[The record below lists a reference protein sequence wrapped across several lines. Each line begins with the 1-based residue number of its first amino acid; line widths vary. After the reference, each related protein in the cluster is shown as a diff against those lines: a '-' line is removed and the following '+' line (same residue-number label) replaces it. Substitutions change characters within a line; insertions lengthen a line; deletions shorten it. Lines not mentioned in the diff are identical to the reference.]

1 MMFWNGNMGGWGYV
15 LMVISFVLF
24 WGAVIAAVVL
34 LARALGPGTRGRN
47 TEGSPGT
54 GLGDA
59 ENLLA
64 ERFARGEIDETEYT
78 SRLSVLRRG
87 PNR

>member
-1 MMFWNGNMGGWGYV
+1 MMFWNGNMGGWGYF

-34 LARALGPGTRGRN
+34 LARALGPGNRGRD
-47 TEGSPGT
+47 TEATPGSGPGH
-54 GLGDA
+54 A
-59 ENLLA
+59 EDLLA

-78 SRLSVLRRG
+78 SRLNVLRRG
-87 PNR
+87 PQR

>member
-34 LARALGPGTRGRN
+34 LARALGPGNRGRN
-47 TEGSPGT
+47 TEAAPGP
-54 GLGDA
+54 GPGYA

>member
-1 MMFWNGNMGGWGYV
+1 MFWNGSMGGWGYV

-34 LARALGPGTRGRN
+34 LARALGPGNRGRN
-47 TEGSPGT
+47 AGAGPGSGPGY
-54 GLGDA
+54 A
-59 ENLLA
+59 EDLLA

-78 SRLSVLRRG
+78 SRLNVLRRG
-87 PNR
+87 PQR

>member
-1 MMFWNGNMGGWGYV
+1 MMFWNGNMGGWGYF

-34 LARALGPGTRGRN
+34 LARALGPGNRGRD
-47 TEGSPGT
+47 TEATPGSGPGH
-54 GLGDA
+54 A
-59 ENLLA
+59 EDLLA

>member
-1 MMFWNGNMGGWGYV
+1 MMYWDGNMGGWGYV

-34 LARALGPGTRGRN
+34 LARALGPGNRSHNLSSGH
-47 TEGSPGT
+47 GY
-54 GLGDA
+54 A

-64 ERFARGEIDETEYT
+64 ERFAAEKSTRTNTPPGSTCSDAA
-78 SRLSVLRRG
+78 
-87 PNR
+87 PADDA